1 MADNNLEAHLVGVHR
16 DNQNPYAALDD
27 KQKDEEKQGTDI
39 IVPLLLLVIT
49 GCGMCISGLD
59 TVLFIYN
66 IRSYAYAFI
75 ILVMITATY
84 WLNHGIIHDACVE
97 KKSSSYAELIHSLW
111 GRKRGLGVQSLMAI
125 HNILII
131 AYLQQRIAI
140 NAFEV
145 FHNDNTSKSIY
156 DFNGNWPN
164 FIQYLIQAGIQYT
177 DAFYYVAIANIPLI
191 LLALQ
196 TEFKKIR
203 WFAIIGILI
212 WIYLC
217 IGIITEGF
225 SQDSHS
231 MWASG
236 TYFFQDPDLW
246 MLTSIGVLAYFM
258 SSFQIIPYLH
268 HQLKD
273 DSAAMKKVINI
284 SSVASAIIVSS
295 VFFYYLFTK
304 NPNLDY
310 LRHLGLVIITG
321 CVTIINVLPTREF
334 IVQIL
339 KETPHKQK
347 TRDRFLTLL
356 ILTFTLFLSI
366 FYIKIANLKVFL
378 GLGTMLTGVLG
389 FIFPAAVYFKSSE
402 SKPERKVRVIL
413 VLLWNILLGLTV
425 FSSGIFM
432 MMLESVTGNFDKW
445 NGSNHQ

>member
-1 MADNNLEAHLVGVHR
+1 
-16 DNQNPYAALDD
+16 
-27 KQKDEEKQGTDI
+27 
-39 IVPLLLLVIT
+39 
-49 GCGMCISGLD
+49 
-59 TVLFIYN
+59 
-66 IRSYAYAFI
+66 
-75 ILVMITATY
+75 
-84 WLNHGIIHDACVE
+84 
-97 KKSSSYAELIHSLW
+97 
-111 GRKRGLGVQSLMAI
+111 
-125 HNILII
+125 
-131 AYLQQRIAI
+131 
-140 NAFEV
+140 
-145 FHNDNTSKSIY
+145 
-156 DFNGNWPN
+156 
-164 FIQYLIQAGIQYT
+164 
-177 DAFYYVAIANIPLI
+177 
-191 LLALQ
+191 
-196 TEFKKIR
+196 
-203 WFAIIGILI
+203 
-212 WIYLC
+212 
-217 IGIITEGF
+217 
-225 SQDSHS
+225 
-231 MWASG
+231 
-236 TYFFQDPDLW
+236 
-246 MLTSIGVLAYFM
+246 M